1 VTPVVTNRVLFH
13 HKDRRLLQDVV
24 TCIRE
29 KTTIDD
35 VGFKRDR
42 HADRYLKAP
51 AEIAR
56 LFPAIADA
64 VAASVEIAARCRF
77 SLDELAYQYP
87 NEVAEP
93 GETAQETLARLTWE
107 GAARRF
113 PDGVTPEV
121 ARSSTM
127 SSS

>member
-1 VTPVVTNRVLFH
+1 MSWSDGARGRVTPVITNRVLFH
-13 HKDRRLLQDVV
+13 DPGRRLLQDVV

-56 LFPAIADA
+56 LFPRH
-64 VAASVEIAARCRF
+64 ARPSPHGGDRR
-77 SLDELAYQYP
+77 SLP
-87 NEVAEP
+87 V
-93 GETAQETLARLTWE
+93 LARRADL
-107 GAARRF
+107 
-113 PDGVTPEV
+113 PV
-121 ARSSTM
+121 SQ
-127 SSS
+127 

>member
-13 HKDRRLLQDVV
+13 DKDRRLLQDVV

-51 AEIAR
+51 PRCCGSSRVTRRPI
-56 LFPAIADA
+56 
-64 VAASVEIAARCRF
+64 AASVAIAARCRF
-77 SLDELAYQYP
+77 S
-87 NEVAEP
+87 P
-93 GETAQETLARLTWE
+93 GRADLPVSPRGRRARQDRPGDPGAPDLGRRGPSAFPTA
-107 GAARRF
+107 
-113 PDGVTPEV
+113 
-121 ARSSTM
+121 
-127 SSS
+127 